1 VTDTDLTL
9 RRVERNG
16 VIVCVVMSLLAWA
29 MARGRVDAPLG
40 VVAGGALI
48 AVSYRGIKAGVDLL
62 VAATAGARAAEEVRA
77 RTRGNVAIGLVK
89 FFTRYV
95 ILAGAAYLMMA
106 RLRLPPVAV
115 LAGASSLV
123 VAIILEALRP
133 FRPNTPRNVD

>member
-1 VTDTDLTL
+1 VADADLAL
-9 RRVERNG
+9 GRVERNG
-16 VIVCVVMSLLAWA
+16 VIVCVAMSLVAWA
-29 MARGRVDAPLG
+29 IARGRVDAPLG
-40 VVAGGALI
+40 VVAGGALS
-48 AVSYRGIKAGVDLL
+48 AVSYRGIRAGVDLL
-62 VAATAGARAAEEVRA
+62 TVGARASAEEGP

-133 FRPNTPRNVD
+133 VRPNTPRNVD

>member
-1 VTDTDLTL
+1 
-9 RRVERNG
+9 
-16 VIVCVVMSLLAWA
+16 MSLLAWA
-29 MARGRVDAPLG
+29 ITRGKVDAPLG
-40 VVAGGALI
+40 VVAGGALS
-48 AVSYRGIKAGVDLL
+48 AVSYRSIRAGVDLL
-62 VAATAGARAAEEVRA
+62 VAATGGVPASEE
-77 RTRGNVAIGLVK
+77 RGLRSRRNVAIGLVK
-89 FFTRYV
+89 FFTRYA